1 MISRG
6 RVHVAVVFVAA
17 VGVAFLVGR
26 YQGVVVRR
34 VAVGGP
40 PRPSLG
46 SRFPPDPL
54 MAEFRDR
61 WIG

>member
-6 RVHVAVVFVAA
+6 RVHVAVVFVAP
-17 VGVAFLVGR
+17 VGVAILVGR
-26 YQGVVVRR
+26 YQCVVVRR
-34 VAVGGP
+34 VGGP
-40 PRPSLG
+40 PRSSLG

-54 MAEFRDR
+54 MEEFRDR

>member
-1 MISRG
+1 MSGRG
-6 RVHVAVVFVAA
+6 RVRIVLLFGAA

-40 PRPSLG
+40 PRPPLG
-46 SRFPPDPL
+46 SRLPPDPL